1 MLGRNNALVFR
12 ARAGHDVS
20 PIQKE
25 LLWQAQLCVFPL
37 LTLRSHSSP
46 PSLSGKCLQMNELF
60 CRCASHFIKPPTVLH
75 LFVRQTSASSR
86 GQLVR
91 LLTSVFCCR
100 HRGLLFRSL
109 RLFPADSW
117 RRLGLGAREM
127 VPIYRLVG
135 TVVNSAFL
143 SWQLHIKSHYLLF
156 FNVLIQFK

>member
-86 GQLVR
+86 GQLDSLPLFSVVGIVGCCSEVCVCSLQTAGAAWAWVLGR
-91 LLTSVFCCR
+91 WFPFTAWWAQLLTLPSSPGSCI
-100 HRGLLFRSL
+100 LNLTIYYSL
-109 RLFPADSW
+109 MF
-117 RRLGLGAREM
+117 
-127 VPIYRLVG
+127 
-135 TVVNSAFL
+135 
-143 SWQLHIKSHYLLF
+143 
-156 FNVLIQFK
+156 